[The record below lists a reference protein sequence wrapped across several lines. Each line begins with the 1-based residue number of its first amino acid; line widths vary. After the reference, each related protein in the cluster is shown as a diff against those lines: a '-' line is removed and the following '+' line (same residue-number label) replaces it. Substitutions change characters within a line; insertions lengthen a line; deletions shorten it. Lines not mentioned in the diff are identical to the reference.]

1 MSGKKKKKS
10 SWLLN
15 GVIVLIFLVG
25 VGILFYPT
33 VSDLWNNY
41 RNQRLISNYTDT
53 VETMEPEDYS
63 KIWEEAKAYN
73 DQHKVNTIV
82 DAFDEEEGDYILS
95 HPYDQ
100 LLNPTGNE
108 IMGYLEIPKINV
120 RLAIYHGIGPNALE
134 NGCGHIEGTS
144 LPIGGESTHSVIS
157 AHRGLPSAKLFTDL
171 DQMEVGDIFYI
182 NVLDET
188 LAYKVDQILIVL
200 PEETESLAIEEGK
213 DLVTLVTCTPYGVN
227 SHRLLVRGERTEYVP
242 EDDVGDSGV
251 ILRNPLEG
259 AGRAERL
266 LMIGLLVV
274 IIVLIILTIAFKISD
289 RRKKKKD
296 NQTP

>member
-259 AGRAERL
+259 AGRAESL

-274 IIVLIILTIAFKISD
+274 MIVLIILTIAFKISD

>member
-120 RLAIYHGIGPNALE
+120 RLAIHHGIGPNALE

-157 AHRGLPSAKLFTDL
+157 AHRGLLSAKLFTDL

-274 IIVLIILTIAFKISD
+274 MIVLIILTIAFKISD

>member
-120 RLAIYHGIGPNALE
+120 RLAIYHGLGPNALE

-274 IIVLIILTIAFKISD
+274 MIVLIILTIAFKISD

>member
-157 AHRGLPSAKLFTDL
+157 AHRGLPSAKLFTNL

-274 IIVLIILTIAFKISD
+274 MIVLIILTIAFKISD